1 MAEQKILGRDGGS
14 FTSVVGYAGGSKTGS
29 EGKVCYHNL
38 LLDSDYGRLGHT
50 EVVAVRVPDDRLLFF
65 CEQYLRLFNSAG
77 VRADPQD
84 RGGEY
89 RSAIGLPG
97 GFSNPAVAVMQ
108 DFAGCAS
115 RSPTTPAPPPFLHPS
130 SSVFVLVLCSRL
142 FTLPS

>member
-1 MAEQKILGRDGGS
+1 MILIRVSCVLQHEFVVAEEKILGRNGKT
-14 FTSVVGYAGGSKTGS
+14 FTSVVGYAGGAKVGS
-29 EGKVCYHNL
+29 DGKVCYHNL
-38 LLDSDYGRLGHT
+38 LFDSDYGKLGHT
-50 EVVAVRVPDDRLLFF
+50 EVVAVRVPEDRLLFF

-108 DFAGCAS
+108 DFAA
-115 RSPTTPAPPPFLHPS
+115 
-130 SSVFVLVLCSRL
+130 
-142 FTLPS
+142 